1 MHTPSRP
8 HRPNGRSFA
17 HPARCPRRGIGG
29 AMLDGVDSVM
39 KDVVSVVVD
48 ADDEVVMKEE

>member
-1 MHTPSRP
+1 
-8 HRPNGRSFA
+8 
-17 HPARCPRRGIGG
+17 
-29 AMLDGVDSVM
+29 MLDGVDSVM